1 MLFEKS
7 WTVDSYLG
15 YLYTTAFSLKIFYG
29 DNAPAFETD
38 LREALLA
45 VEPSG
50 HFTEELKATILVAW
64 KH

>member
-1 MLFEKS
+1 VSFEKS
-7 WTVDSYLG
+7 WTVDSYIG

-29 DNAPAFETD
+29 DRTDAFEAD
-38 LREALLA
+38 IKEALLA

-50 HFTEELKATILVAW
+50 YFTEELKATILVAW